1 MRFPPPEV
9 IASWPTPNY
18 TDPATRGPALIII
31 ESIFLAVS
39 VACVGLRLYVR
50 MGTMSAKVELDDW
63 LMVAAETF
71 AIGVTTCVLLAY
83 DRYGW
88 DMHVWDLSIDT
99 MVAGRQISFAVQAL
113 FILATCLAKISI
125 LVSYLRL
132 SPKNSRFRRMTFVG
146 IWWVALSSVTFFIFL
161 FAQCSPLSSY
171 WDLLRNAHDCT
182 AEGPPL
188 IAHAATTICSDF
200 LVWVLPLPSL
210 YRAKLPLSQRLA
222 LIVLFSVG
230 LLVVFAACI
239 RTYWVHYVVDG
250 TYDITWE
257 GFNLWLWT
265 AVEVQLGVICGCVPW
280 LKALVKFWR
289 SRNTVVD
296 LTDTWSPTVGQR
308 TRSDRGRSMTCGE
321 AAGSIAAR
329 TDSVGKDGNESSEEF
344 PDLESGSNTVVGD
357 HGEVGLAV

>member
-18 TDPATRGPALIII
+18 IDPQTRGPALIIV
-31 ESIFLAVS
+31 ESIFLAFS
-39 VACVGLRLYVR
+39 LACVGLRLYVR
-50 MGTMSAKVELDDW
+50 LGTMSGKIELDDW

-71 AIGVTTCVLLAY
+71 GIGVTTCVLLAY

-88 DMHVWDLSIDT
+88 DMHVWDLTFDM
-99 MVAGRQISFAVQAL
+99 MVAGRQVSFAVQAL
-113 FILATCLAKISI
+113 FLLATCLAKISI

-132 SPKNSRFRRMTFVG
+132 SPKNSRFRRT
-146 IWWVALSSVTFFIFL
+146 T
-161 FAQCSPLSSY
+161 CTPLSSY
-171 WDLLRNAHDCT
+171 WNLLAGSRDCLP
-182 AEGPPL
+182 EGPPL

-239 RTYWVHYVVDG
+239 RTYWVHYVAEV
-250 TYDITWE
+250 TYDVTWE
-257 GFNLWLWT
+257 GLHLWVWT

-280 LKALVKFWR
+280 LKALFKFWR
-289 SRNTVVD
+289 SRRTVTD
-296 LTDTWSPTVGQR
+296 ITDTKSRTAGQR
-308 TRSDRGRSMTCGE
+308 TRSDRGRSMMSGE
-321 AAGSIAAR
+321 AAIRMDTLDRKGLNESWGKSSIEAR
-329 TDSVGKDGNESSEEF
+329 TDSIGKGGNESSEEF
-344 PDLESGSNTVVGD
+344 RDLESGSNTIVAGNE
-357 HGEVGLAV
+357 EVGLAM